1 MKTRGDEEHKK
12 TNKRYNEDFKRTVV
26 DLYHSGYSVKEL
38 SSEYGISEVT
48 IYKWIKE
55 FTPLG
60 EAGQS
65 IAPKEIAAMQ
75 KEMLRLKQEVEEMKG
90 IGNNWNVIR
99 GMVIKMHL
107 TKRYNDKYT
116 GEALPK
122 NHGGFTGRK
131 MLCRTIA

>member
-1 MKTRGDEEHKK
+1 MEHKK

-55 FTPLG
+55 FTSLG

-65 IAPKEIAAMQ
+65 IAYGWRPNH
-75 KEMLRLKQEVEEMKG
+75 VP
-90 IGNNWNVIR
+90 
-99 GMVIKMHL
+99 
-107 TKRYNDKYT
+107 T
-116 GEALPK
+116 GQLP
-122 NHGGFTGRK
+122 RQC
-131 MLCRTIA
+131 LD